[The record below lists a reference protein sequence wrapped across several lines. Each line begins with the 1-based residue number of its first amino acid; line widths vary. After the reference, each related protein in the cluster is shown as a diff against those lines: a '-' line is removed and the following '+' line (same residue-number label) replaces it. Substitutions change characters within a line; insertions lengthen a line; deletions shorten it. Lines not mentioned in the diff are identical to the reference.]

1 MTLSTTQSDIDAI
14 KTEIETLETDY
25 KKSVDNYEKSIKYL
39 EDTENSYNYFLFYT
53 ISISLATLYLSRF
66 LYLKMNKK

>member
-1 MTLSTTQSDIDAI
+1 MTTQSDIDDI
-14 KTEIETLETDY
+14 KTEIQTLETDY
-25 KKSVDNYEKSIKYL
+25 KKGVDNYEKSIKYL

-53 ISISLATLYLSRF
+53 ISISLATLYLTRF

>member
-1 MTLSTTQSDIDAI
+1 MTTQSDIDII
-14 KTEIETLETDY
+14 KSEIQTLESDY

-53 ISISLATLYLSRF
+53 VSISLATLYLSRF
-66 LYLKMNKK
+66 LYLRTIKK